1 MRHSAWPNSTAM
13 LRPGAELQALLRHA
27 TARLAAAGVE
37 APREDAGI
45 LIGHALGRDRGWV
58 LTHPQHAADGSAERC
73 IEALI
78 ARRAAREPVSRILG
92 KREFWS
98 LDFELA
104 PETLDPRPDSET
116 LIEAALAQLPGRER
130 SWRILDLGT
139 GTGCLL
145 LALLSERPC
154 ATGVGIDR
162 SAAAAATALANARRH
177 GLDGR
182 AHFLVG
188 DWALSVDARFDLVIC
203 NPPYIR
209 AGELVKLAPEL
220 AWDPRLALAGGLD
233 GLDCYRAILPDLR
246 RLLAPGGAAVLE
258 IGCDQAP
265 AVTALATGAGL
276 QKPRISADL
285 AGRPRC
291 VVMDQ
296 C

>member
-1 MRHSAWPNSTAM
+1 M
-13 LRPGAELQALLRHA
+13 AELQALLHHA
-27 TARLAAAGVE
+27 TAQLAAAGVE
-37 APREDAGI
+37 TPREDAGI

-58 LTHPQHAADGSAERC
+58 LTHLEHAADVSAERC
-73 IEALI
+73 IETLI

-98 LDFELA
+98 LDFALV

-116 LIEAALAQLPGRER
+116 LIEAALAHLVMRDR
-130 SWRILDLGT
+130 AWRILDLGT

-154 ATGVGIDR
+154 ATGIGIDR

-177 GLDGR
+177 GLDRR

-188 DWALSVDARFDLVIC
+188 DWAQSVDARFDLVIC

-209 AGELVKLAPEL
+209 AGELAKLAPEL
-220 AWDPRLALAGGLD
+220 AWDPRPALVGGAD
-233 GLDCYRAILPDLR
+233 GFDCYRAILPDLR
-246 RLLAPGGAAVLE
+246 RLLAPGATAVLE
-258 IGCDQAP
+258 IGCDQA
-265 AVTALATGAGL
+265 AGVTALATAVGL

-291 VVMDQ
+291 VVIDQ